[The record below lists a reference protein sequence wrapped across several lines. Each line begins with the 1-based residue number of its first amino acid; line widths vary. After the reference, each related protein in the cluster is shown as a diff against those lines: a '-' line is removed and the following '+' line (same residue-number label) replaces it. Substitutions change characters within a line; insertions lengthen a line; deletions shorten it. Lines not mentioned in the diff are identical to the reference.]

1 MQSQKYT
8 RESTLRYNRGAD
20 NEIMKTINRQDNSP
34 ETSELVER
42 RRIEL
47 TKRGQIRYSWHKRL
61 EREILLTRRPGDT
74 DRREIKRIDKQL
86 HGTEECRE
94 THLCGGYFRDFGNEI
109 PPRAASNTERNP
121 DSIVKQSAADTES
134 TTSSSPEEPVTT
146 QEPGAYPASPV
157 QEYRHGP
164 KKLSF
169 GYTVS

>member
-1 MQSQKYT
+1 M
-8 RESTLRYNRGAD
+8 
-20 NEIMKTINRQDNSP
+20 
-34 ETSELVER
+34 
-42 RRIEL
+42 
-47 TKRGQIRYSWHKRL
+47 